1 MPKYLISGSYVG
13 EGIKGLLNDGG
24 TKRKEAV
31 EQLMESLGGSCESIH
46 FAFGDDDFF
55 IIANA
60 PDNVKAAAGSLIA
73 SSTGAVSVK
82 ITVLLTPEELDEVSQ
97 ISAPYR
103 APGQ

>member
-1 MPKYLISGSYVG
+1 MSKYLISGSYVG
-13 EGIKGLLNDGG
+13 EGIKGVLKEGG

-31 EQLMESLGGSCESIH
+31 GQLIGSLGGTVESVH

-55 IIANA
+55 IIADV
-60 PDNVKAAAGSLIA
+60 PDNVKAAAGALIA

-82 ITVLLTPEELDEVSQ
+82 VTVLLTPEELDEVSK
-97 ISAPYR
+97 ISVPYR

>member
-13 EGIKGLLNDGG
+13 EGIKGLLKDGG

-31 EQLMESLGGSCESIH
+31 EQLMGSLGGTVEKFY
-46 FAFGDDDFF
+46 FAFGNDDFF
-55 IIANA
+55 IIVDG

-73 SSTGAVSVK
+73 SSTGTVSVK
-82 ITVLLTPEELDEVSQ
+82 ITVLLTPEDLDEVSK

-103 APGQ
+103 PPGQ